1 MKKATKIHPRQTT
14 IQEFLEW
21 RVFTEAKQIWIQ
33 EMYFG
38 DNPVPTY
45 TGSMGYAW
53 LPQDYHEL
61 QERQYYVYLQ
71 VEKLLKRIA
80 KHRKI
85 KRFKPDPWQI
95 YKLIGGEIKFESLMK
110 GVPHEAE

>member
-1 MKKATKIHPRQTT
+1 MKRKTKLHPRQVT
-14 IQEFLEW
+14 IQEYLDW
-21 RVFTEAKQIWIQ
+21 RVFTEAKQVWIQ

-45 TGSMGYAW
+45 TGSMRYAW

-61 QERQYYVYLQ
+61 QARQYYVYLQ

-95 YKLIGGEIKFESLMK
+95 YKLIDGEIKFEDIIE
-110 GVPHEAE
+110 GVSHV